1 MLFHFAVFFWSVAF
15 FLVMR
20 FVAAN
25 EDLSF
30 WNAYLYSVA
39 LLSVISLVSAKRIT
53 RKLRNGFVP
62 LLLSFSAPSLIALID
77 APGERYVFSIL
88 SAGIFYVAFLALYRI
103 RFVQD
108 DGTARSFLS
117 IAALSALFFF
127 YAAEYGFYLN
137 FSVPLASLVL
147 VFAFGSFGVAYQT
160 LYSALPHDRKRV
172 FLYSLAIAFG
182 MGEISWMIS
191 FWPFGY
197 LTAGAAALAFFFLLW
212 DMALSLFLG
221 TLSRRRTIAYFLASM
236 GLIALLIATSPWRIQ
251 V

>member
-1 MLFHFAVFFWSVAF
+1 MLFHFSIFFWSVAF

-25 EDLSF
+25 EETSF
-30 WNAYLYSVA
+30 WNAYLFSVG
-39 LLSVISLVSAKRIT
+39 LLSAISLVSAKRIT
-53 RKLRNGFVP
+53 RRLRNSFIP
-62 LLLSFSAPSLIALID
+62 LLISFSAPSLMALID
-77 APGERYVFSIL
+77 APGERSVFALL
-88 SAGIFYVAFLALYRI
+88 SAGIFYTAFLALYRI

-137 FSVPLASLVL
+137 FSVPLASLVF
-147 VFAFGSFGVAYQT
+147 VFSIGSFGVAYQT
-160 LYSALPHDRKRV
+160 LYSALPHNRQRV
-172 FLYSLAIAFG
+172 FLYSLAVAFG
-182 MGEISWMIS
+182 MGQIAWMIS

-197 LTAGAAALAFFFLLW
+197 LTAGAAALAFFFILW

-221 TLSRRRTIAYFLASM
+221 TISRKRTIIYFLVSM
-236 GLIALLIATSPWRIQ
+236 GLIGLLIATSPWRIQ